1 MPRTEDPMT
10 RTLNVVAGPIGE
22 GTARNGAT
30 TRATAQL
37 LLDMIEELGL
47 QPGDRLPV
55 ERDLAVRL
63 EVSRSTVRE
72 AIRTLSSM
80 GVLAARQGSGT
91 YVTDLSTA
99 RLAAPLQVAVE
110 RNATSAS
117 QLMDVRAMLEVGA
130 AELAAQRATPK
141 DIKRLRKLAAAITRD
156 QDGVR
161 NLAADRAFHS
171 AVHELSGNELLVQLI
186 NPIWELAAAMRER
199 IIEGDDVLDRTLEA
213 HERIIEAIETGD
225 PAVAGAAM
233 RLHVEDIRRWL
244 QLAIEARG
252 ARESLANGQSNP

>member
-1 MPRTEDPMT
+1 MT
-10 RTLNVVAGPIGE
+10 DTVSRTLVAGG
-22 GTARNGAT
+22 G
-30 TRATAQL
+30 ATAQL
-37 LLDMIEELGL
+37 LLEMIEELGL

-63 EVSRSTVRE
+63 DVSRSTVRE

-99 RLAAPLQVAVE
+99 RLAAPLQIAVE

-117 QLMDVRAMLEVGA
+117 QLMDVRGMLEVGA
-130 AELAAQRATPK
+130 TELAATRVTPK
-141 DIKRLRKLAAAITRD
+141 DIRRLRKLAAAITRE

-171 AVHELSGNELLVQLI
+171 VIHELSGNELLVALI

-199 IIEGDDVLDRTLEA
+199 IMEGDDVMDRTLAA
-213 HERIIEAIETGD
+213 HEAIIAALETGD

-233 RLHVEDIRRWL
+233 RAHIEDIRTWL
-244 QLAIEARG
+244 QRAIEARG
-252 ARESLANGQSNP
+252 ALANGQSNP

>member
-1 MPRTEDPMT
+1 MATTSEPLS
-10 RTLNVVAGPIGE
+10 RTLHVVSGPIGSE
-22 GTARNGAT
+22 TAARGAT
-30 TRATAQL
+30 AKATAQL
-37 LLDMIEELGL
+37 LLEMIEELGL

-63 EVSRSTVRE
+63 NVSRSTVRE

-80 GVLAARQGSGT
+80 GVLTARQGSGT
-91 YVTDLSTA
+91 YVTDLSTE
-99 RLAAPLQVAVE
+99 RLAAPLQVAIG

-117 QLMDVRAMLEVGA
+117 QLMDVRGMLEVGA

-141 DIKRLRKLAAAITRD
+141 DIKRLRRLAAAITRD

-171 AVHELSGNELLVQLI
+171 AVHELSGNELLVELI
-186 NPIWELAAAMRER
+186 NPIWELAAGLRVR
-199 IIEGDDVLDRTLEA
+199 IMEGEDVLGRTLEA
-213 HERIIEAIETGD
+213 HERIIEALETGD

-233 RLHVEDIRRWL
+233 RLHIEDIRRWL
-244 QLAIEARG
+244 QHAIEAREAG
-252 ARESLANGQSNP
+252 DALANGQSNP